1 MTLAT
6 AGVVTKL
13 TLGDDMEKNWK
24 LMCEV
29 LANMFGA
36 TVVMDSIVA
45 SQENPGQSDNA
56 RMVDTAVSGTV
67 AAMNF
72 IASRDVEDDE

>member
-1 MTLAT
+1 
-6 AGVVTKL
+6 
-13 TLGDDMEKNWK
+13 
-24 LMCEV
+24 MCEV
-29 LANMFGA
+29 FPKMFAA

-56 RMVDTAVSGTV
+56 MMVDTAVSGTV

-72 IASRDVEDDE
+72 IASRYVEDDE

>member
-1 MTLAT
+1 
-6 AGVVTKL
+6 
-13 TLGDDMEKNWK
+13 
-24 LMCEV
+24 MCEV
-29 LANMFGA
+29 FPKMFAA

-72 IASRDVEDDE
+72 II

>member
-1 MTLAT
+1 MALAT
-6 AGVVTKL
+6 AGVVTKF
-13 TLGDDMEKNWK
+13 TLGDDMEKNRK
-24 LMCEV
+24 PMCEV
-29 LANMFGA
+29 LANMFAA

-45 SQENPGQSDNA
+45 SQENPGQSDTA

-72 IASRDVEDDE
+72 IASHE